1 MISYIRWYEAEVTD
15 VSGRVIFIECLPFL
29 KLSKEISLSENIAIL
44 SQKGELIAL
53 AESLMTTDEITK
65 NKKGIACKT
74 KRVIM
79 KPGTYPKLWTKSES
93 QD

>member
-1 MISYIRWYEAEVTD
+1 M
-15 VSGRVIFIECLPFL
+15 

-53 AESLMTTDEITK
+53 AESLMSTDEITK

-79 KPGTYPKLWTKSES
+79 KPGTYPKLWTKSVS

>member
-1 MISYIRWYEAEVTD
+1 M
-15 VSGRVIFIECLPFL
+15 
-29 KLSKEISLSENIAIL
+29 SENIAVL

-53 AESLMTTDEITK
+53 AESLMSSDDITK

-79 KPGTYPKLWTKSES
+79 KPGTYPKLWTKNES